1 MVKYFSLQIKT
12 TIRGNLRVAL
22 SSTFLVHLEKARHV
36 IDFAHALHYSDVLR
50 TRWVNNGCRT
60 RYFVFVEYNLRNYRN
75 SLILRIIKIRP
86 LFLRLL
92 I

>member
-12 TIRGNLRVAL
+12 TIRGNPRVAL

-50 TRWVNNGCRT
+50 TRWVNNGCKGPDISYSSNIIFEIIETLLFSELLRSD
-60 RYFVFVEYNLRNYRN
+60 RYFCVC
-75 SLILRIIKIRP
+75 
-86 LFLRLL
+86 
-92 I
+92 